1 MSLFQKSVEKKYL
14 NDSIIERQI
23 RILQVILSDIAEKD
37 KNGSE
42 DFIIFIQ
49 KYFGFDT
56 EFGWN
61 ILMNAFYVFEDTE
74 LAKHDFEIFGLQG
87 PNRHENTGEKYLRLY
102 GILNSISQQ
111 YLAIINLMELFK
123 LEEKQS
129 YKEQLKQSTCIELRN
144 KIASHSTNYSTD
156 RTNKNF
162 DVYEISRAEMENEN
176 ICLLKNQE
184 YFEKYDLTR
193 SINDFN
199 ILLHGIL
206 SKILEKFLKKKFNNQ
221 GKHYVEFQKL
231 EKLRNG
237 AIQLGNQIIEFKE

>member
-1 MSLFQKSVEKKYL
+1 M
-14 NDSIIERQI
+14 NDSLIERQI
-23 RILQVILSDIAEKD
+23 GILRAILSDIAEKD

-42 DFIIFIQ
+42 DFIIFTQ

-74 LAKHDFEIFGLQG
+74 LAKHDFKIFGLQG
-87 PNRHENTGEKYLRLY
+87 PSRHQNTGEKYLRLY
-102 GILNSISQQ
+102 GILNSIYQQ
-111 YLAIINLMELFK
+111 SLAILNLMELFK
-123 LEEKQS
+123 LEEKQT
-129 YKEQLKQSTCIELRN
+129 YKEQLKQSTCIDLRN
-144 KIASHSTNYSTD
+144 KIASHSANYSTN

-184 YFEKYDLTR
+184 YFENYDLNK
-193 SINDFN
+193 SIIDFN
-199 ILLHGIL
+199 KLLQGIL
-206 SKILEKFLKKKFNNQ
+206 SKILEKFLKKKFNKQ
-221 GKHYVEFQKL
+221 GQHYVEFQKL